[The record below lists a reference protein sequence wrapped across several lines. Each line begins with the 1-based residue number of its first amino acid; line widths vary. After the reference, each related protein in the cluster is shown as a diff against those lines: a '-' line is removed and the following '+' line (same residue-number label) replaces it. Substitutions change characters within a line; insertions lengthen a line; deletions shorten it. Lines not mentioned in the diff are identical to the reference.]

1 MKSRLQPAS
10 KRFRM
15 FPNAF
20 LILPSLTHKGEA
32 IVYFP
37 IGSKTI
43 SRQDKAALTDLA
55 HTAANLT
62 GYLVEVKGFA
72 DSSGSPAMNQRLS
85 KDRAQEVIAFLIQNC
100 NIPVRRIVAPGA
112 MGEADPAAPNETAQG
127 RSANRRVEVKVLVN
141 RGLAAAQ

>member
-43 SRQDKAALTDLA
+43 SDKDKAALTDLA

-112 MGEADPAAPNETAQG
+112 WAKRTRQRPTRPRKG
-127 RSANRRVEVKVLVN
+127 
-141 RGLAAAQ
+141 GLQIGA